1 LYTLI
6 IFLIHLYSTSGRNA
20 VNATNDDDNIE
31 MTWGGIRSQWY
42 ARVPDADIGAA
53 QHVIGEDED

>member
-1 LYTLI
+1 
-6 IFLIHLYSTSGRNA
+6 
-20 VNATNDDDNIE
+20 